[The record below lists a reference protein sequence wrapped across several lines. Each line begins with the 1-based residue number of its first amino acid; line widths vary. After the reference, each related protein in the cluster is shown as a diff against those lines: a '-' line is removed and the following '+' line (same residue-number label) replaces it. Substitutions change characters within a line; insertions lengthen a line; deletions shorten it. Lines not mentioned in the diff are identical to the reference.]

1 MQDDLSRLVG
11 RQGFEV
17 KRVIEVGDQLDL
29 EASWSRVAAVAPTV
43 GAPRSTSRTAPW
55 VRLHDLPLAGRVT
68 HLV

>member
-29 EASWSRVAAVAPTV
+29 EASWSRVAAVARLWARLARHQGPRRGCGCTTCRWP
-43 GAPRSTSRTAPW
+43 GA
-55 VRLHDLPLAGRVT
+55 
-68 HLV
+68 

>member
-1 MQDDLSRLVG
+1 MQDDLSHLVG

-29 EASWSRVAAVAPTV
+29 EVELVARGGCSPTV
-43 GAPRSTSRTAPW
+43 GAPRSTSTTAPW
-55 VRLHDLPLAGRVT
+55 VRLHDLPPAGRVT